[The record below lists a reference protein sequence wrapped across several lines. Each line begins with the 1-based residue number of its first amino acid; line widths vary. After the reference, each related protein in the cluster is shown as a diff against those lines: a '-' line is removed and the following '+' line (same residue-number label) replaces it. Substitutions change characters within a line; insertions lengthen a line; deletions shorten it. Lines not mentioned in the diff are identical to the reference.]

1 MCVQGR
7 RPLPRRPALAV
18 AHPRFPPLALQTQG
32 VLTIL
37 RADDAPG
44 GLEVLRSDG
53 SWTPVVI
60 PAGCFVVNLGDLMQR
75 WSNDEWKSTVHR
87 VVNPPLCPGVP
98 TRRQS
103 MAFFHNL
110 NKEAMVEC
118 IPSFVRPGA
127 APKYPPINAFE
138 HLMQRHALSTGHKV
152 A

>member
-1 MCVQGR
+1 M
-7 RPLPRRPALAV
+7 
-18 AHPRFPPLALQTQG
+18 
-32 VLTIL
+32 LTIL

-60 PAGCFVVNLGDLMQR
+60 PPGCFVVNLGDLMQR
-75 WSNDEWKSTVHR
+75 WTNDVWKSTVHR
-87 VVNPPLCPGVP
+87 VVNPPVDAGVP

-110 NKEAMVEC
+110 NKDAIVEC
-118 IPSFVRPGA
+118 IPSFLAPGE
-127 APKYPPINAFE
+127 APKYAPINAFE
-138 HLMQRHALSTGHKV
+138 HLMSRHLLATTGQK